1 MSSFTGFR
9 DYPDTSTPLTAE
21 YLNAFL
27 DSLFPIGKVVMFD
40 DDLDHS
46 NYMGFT
52 WVRTAI
58 GRMPIGLNSNDSDF
72 DEAGK
77 TGGEKTHILT
87 VNEMPKHRHTL
98 DRSGAW
104 GTASSH
110 TGKISEMG
118 ETTFDSLVTDYKGN
132 NEPHNNMP
140 PYQVFAFWKR
150 IEAS

>member
-27 DSLFPIGKVVMFD
+27 DSLFPVGKVVMFE

-58 GRMPIGLNSNDSDF
+58 GKMPIGLDFNDSDF
-72 DEAGK
+72 DETGK
-77 TGGEKTHILT
+77 TGGEKTHTLT
-87 VNEMPKHRHTL
+87 IQEMPSHNHGWKWILHAAAGNTEWIS
-98 DRSGAW
+98 DG
-104 GTASSH
+104 ASSNFSNDAIGN
-110 TGKISEMG
+110 TGG
-118 ETTFDSLVTDYKGN
+118 GQA
-132 NEPHNNMP
+132 HNNMP

-150 IEAS
+150 IETS